1 MGGAEQHAR
10 PLAGLVSRG
19 AVCDDTRVKRFFE
32 NEAGGGAGLSRP
44 RWARLAFILLVWLL
58 VGLFFSSQIYFY
70 FLGTPKQMSLPSA
83 LAWQMIAVLGWALS
97 TPLVLML
104 ARRYRFERQTW
115 KRAALVHLLA
125 GTGLSVAWA
134 AFHVLLD
141 AYFSGA
147 DLTHYEWRHL
157 PRLMFSM
164 LDKELLIYWIIVV
177 VSHAADYYQRYRE
190 GELRASQAQ
199 LQALKMQLHP
209 HFLFN
214 ALHSISALVHSDPD
228 AADKMIARLG
238 DFLRL
243 TLDSAAAQEVPLRQ
257 ELEFLNCYLD
267 IERTRFRDRLT
278 TEIHADSQVLDCVVP
293 NLILQPIVENAI
305 RHGVSQRAA
314 HGHVE
319 VRASRA
325 GDALR
330 LEVRDNGRG
339 LPEGVEAGRAKQ
351 GGGVGLANTRARL
364 QQLYGNSYHFEI
376 SNVPTGGAIV
386 TLELPLHG
394 ATSEP
399 PAEAGAEHA
408 PPSAEPRAAGA
419 RGPVSSRA

>member
-1 MGGAEQHAR
+1 MR
-10 PLAGLVSRG
+10 
-19 AVCDDTRVKRFFE
+19 RFFE
-32 NEAGGGAGLSRP
+32 GEAGSLSGQ
-44 RWARLAFILLVWLL
+44 RWARLAFILLVWVL

-70 FLGTPKQMSLPSA
+70 FLGTPKQMTLPRA
-83 LAWQMIAVLGWALS
+83 LAWQMSAVFIFAVA
-97 TPLVLML
+97 TPLVLWL
-104 ARRYRFERQTW
+104 ARRYRVERQTW
-115 KRAALVHLLA
+115 RRALAVHFAA
-125 GTGLSVAWA
+125 GTAISAAWA
-134 AFHVLLD
+134 AFHIVID
-141 AYFSGA
+141 YYFSGSYA
-147 DLTHYEWRHL
+147 NLRWGNL
-157 PRLMFSM
+157 PRLIFANI
-164 LDKELLIYWIIVV
+164 DKQLLVYWIIVV
-177 VSHAADYYQRYRE
+177 ISHAADYYQRYRE

-214 ALHSISALVHSDPD
+214 ALHSISSLVHSDPE

-278 TEIHADSQVLDCVVP
+278 TEIHADPQVLDCVVP

-314 HGHVE
+314 RGHVE

-325 GDALR
+325 GQSLR

-339 LPEGVEAGRAKQ
+339 LPEGAEAKRPNQ

-364 QQLYGNSYHFEI
+364 QQLYGADYSFDLANSPAGGVVVTMEI
-376 SNVPTGGAIV
+376 
-386 TLELPLHG
+386 PLQG
-394 ATSEP
+394 PAAEP
-399 PAEAGAEHA
+399 PER
-408 PPSAEPRAAGA
+408 PDPAAGA
-419 RGPVSSRA
+419 ASPAPGGKSRLAGTRPVSSRA

>member
-1 MGGAEQHAR
+1 M
-10 PLAGLVSRG
+10 
-19 AVCDDTRVKRFFE
+19 KKFFE
-32 NEAGGGAGLSRP
+32 TDAGGGAGLSRQ
-44 RWARLAFILLVWLL
+44 RWTRLAFILLVWVL

-83 LAWQMIAVLGWALS
+83 LAWQMTAVVIFALS
-97 TPLVLML
+97 TPLVLLL
-104 ARRYRFERQTW
+104 ARRYRVERQTW
-115 KRAALVHLLA
+115 RRTIPIHLLA
-125 GTGLSVAWA
+125 SIGVCAVWS
-134 AFHVLLD
+134 AFHIVLD
-141 AYFSGA
+141 HYFSGTLA
-147 DLTHYEWRHL
+147 TFKWAYL
-157 PRLMFSM
+157 PRIIFFNI
-164 LDKELLIYWIIVV
+164 DRELFVYWIIVV
-177 VSHAADYYQRYRE
+177 ISHAADYYQRYRE

-278 TEIHADSQVLDCVVP
+278 TQIEADPQLLDCVVP

-305 RHGVSQRAA
+305 RHGVSQRAS

-319 VRASRA
+319 VRASRS

-339 LPEGVEAGRAKQ
+339 LPEGADDGRGKP
-351 GGGVGLANTRARL
+351 GGVGLANTRARL
-364 QQLYGNSYHFEI
+364 QQLYGNSYRFEL

-386 TLELPLHG
+386 TLELPMHG
-394 ATSEP
+394 TTSVP
-399 PAEAGAEHA
+399 GAEHDPTLNAA
-408 PPSAEPRAAGA
+408 PPGNPRAHGTRRAISSGA
-419 RGPVSSRA
+419 

>member
-1 MGGAEQHAR
+1 
-10 PLAGLVSRG
+10 
-19 AVCDDTRVKRFFE
+19 
-32 NEAGGGAGLSRP
+32 
-44 RWARLAFILLVWLL
+44 
-58 VGLFFSSQIYFY
+58 
-70 FLGTPKQMSLPSA
+70 MS
-83 LAWQMIAVLGWALS
+83 AVLIYALS
-97 TPLVLML
+97 TPLVLLL
-104 ARRYRFERQTW
+104 ARRYRVERQGW
-115 KRAALVHLLA
+115 RRAVPVHLLA
-125 GTGLSVAWA
+125 GTLLCAAWS
-134 AFHVLLD
+134 AFHIFLD
-141 AYFSGA
+141 TYFSGTFA
-147 DLTHYEWRHL
+147 TYRWGNL
-157 PRLMFSM
+157 PRVIFLNI
-164 LDKELLIYWIIVV
+164 DRELLVYWIIVV
-177 VSHAADYYQRYRE
+177 ISHAADYYQRYRE

-228 AADKMIARLG
+228 AADQMIAKLG

-278 TEIHADSQVLDCVVP
+278 TEIHADPQVLDCVVP

-314 HGHVE
+314 RGHVE

-325 GDALR
+325 GDSLR

-339 LPEGVEAGRAKQ
+339 LPEGAEACRAKQ

-364 QQLYGNSYHFEI
+364 QQLYGGSFRFEL
-376 SNVPTGGAIV
+376 SNAPAGGAVV
-386 TLELPLHG
+386 TLELPLHHSPHQ
-394 ATSEP
+394 TEP
-399 PAEAGAEHA
+399 PAERA
-408 PPSAEPRAAGA
+408 PSPDPGPPGKPRAAEA
-419 RGPVSSRA
+419 RGPLSSRA

>member
-1 MGGAEQHAR
+1 
-10 PLAGLVSRG
+10 
-19 AVCDDTRVKRFFE
+19 
-32 NEAGGGAGLSRP
+32 
-44 RWARLAFILLVWLL
+44 
-58 VGLFFSSQIYFY
+58 
-70 FLGTPKQMSLPSA
+70 
-83 LAWQMIAVLGWALS
+83 
-97 TPLVLML
+97 
-104 ARRYRFERQTW
+104 
-115 KRAALVHLLA
+115 
-125 GTGLSVAWA
+125 
-134 AFHVLLD
+134 
-141 AYFSGA
+141 
-147 DLTHYEWRHL
+147 
-157 PRLMFSM
+157 
-164 LDKELLIYWIIVV
+164 
-177 VSHAADYYQRYRE
+177 
-190 GELRASQAQ
+190 

-278 TEIHADSQVLDCVVP
+278 TEIHADPQVLDCRVP

-319 VRASRA
+319 VRAARA
-325 GDALR
+325 GQALR

-339 LPEGVEAGRAKQ
+339 LPEGADAGRAKQ
-351 GGGVGLANTRARL
+351 GGVGLANTRARL
-364 QQLYGNSYHFEI
+364 QQLYGGDYRFELQ
-376 SNVPTGGAIV
+376 NAPAGGAVV

-394 ATSEP
+394 SAP
-399 PAEAGAEHA
+399 PEAGAEPA
-408 PPSAEPRAAGA
+408 PSHDAASAGKARAAKA
-419 RGPVSSRA
+419 RRALSSRA

>member
-1 MGGAEQHAR
+1 MKKLSE
-10 PLAGLVSRG
+10 
-19 AVCDDTRVKRFFE
+19 T
-32 NEAGGGAGLSRP
+32 EAGGGGRQ
-44 RWARLAFILLVWLL
+44 RWARLAFIALVWTL

-83 LAWQMIAVLGWALS
+83 LAWQMSAVVVNALS
-97 TPLVLML
+97 TPLVLWL
-104 ARRYRFERQTW
+104 ARRYRVERQTW
-115 KRAALVHLLA
+115 RRSVPVHLLA
-125 GTGLSVAWA
+125 GFAICAVWA
-134 AFHVLLD
+134 AFHIVLD
-141 AYFSGA
+141 AYFNGNLAKFWWSNLHRIIFLNI
-147 DLTHYEWRHL
+147 DR
-157 PRLMFSM
+157 
-164 LDKELLIYWIIVV
+164 ELLVYWIIVV

-214 ALHSISALVHSDPD
+214 ALHSISSLVHSDPE

-278 TEIHADSQVLDCVVP
+278 TEIHADPQVLNCVVP

-314 HGHVE
+314 SGHVE

-325 GDALR
+325 GQLLR

-339 LPEGVEAGRAKQ
+339 LPEGAEAARAKQ

-364 QQLYGNSYHFEI
+364 QQLYGGDYRFEL
-376 SNVPTGGAIV
+376 SNAPAGGAVV

-394 ATSEP
+394 SPHETEP
-399 PAEAGAEHA
+399 PAEHVPSPDA
-408 PPSAEPRAAGA
+408 PNPRAAGA
-419 RGPVSSRA
+419 RGALSSRA

>member
-1 MGGAEQHAR
+1 MKKLFETEAEGG
-10 PLAGLVSRG
+10 V
-19 AVCDDTRVKRFFE
+19 
-32 NEAGGGAGLSRP
+32 GLSGQ
-44 RWARLAFILLVWLL
+44 RWARLAFIMLVWVL

-70 FLGTPKQMSLPSA
+70 YLGTPKQMSLPRS
-83 LAWQMIAVLGWALS
+83 LAWQMTAVVIFALS
-97 TPLVLML
+97 TPLVLL
-104 ARRYRFERQTW
+104 FARRYRIERQTW
-115 KRAALVHLLA
+115 RRAIPVHLLV
-125 GTGLSVAWA
+125 GTLICAVWA
-134 AFHVLLD
+134 AFHILLD
-141 AYFSGA
+141 WYFNGNLA
-147 DLTHYEWRHL
+147 EFKWGNLHRIIFLNIDR
-157 PRLMFSM
+157 
-164 LDKELLIYWIIVV
+164 ELLIYWIIVV
-177 VSHAADYYQRYRE
+177 ISHAADYYQRYRE
-190 GELRASQAQ
+190 GELRASHAQ

-278 TEIHADSQVLDCVVP
+278 TQIEADPQVLDCVVP

-319 VRASRA
+319 VRAARV
-325 GDALR
+325 GDSLR

-364 QQLYGNSYHFEI
+364 QQLYGGSYRFDIANS
-376 SNVPTGGAIV
+376 PAGGAIV
-386 TLELPLHG
+386 TLEIPLHNS
-394 ATSEP
+394 TSEP
-399 PAEAGAEHA
+399 ALPPEAYAEHA
-408 PPSAEPRAAGA
+408 PPLDAAAHGKARPAEA
-419 RGPVSSRA
+419 RGALSSRA

>member
-1 MGGAEQHAR
+1 MKS
-10 PLAGLVSRG
+10 L
-19 AVCDDTRVKRFFE
+19 FE
-32 NEAGGGAGLSRP
+32 SEAAGGAGFGRQ
-44 RWARLAFILLVWLL
+44 RWARLAFITLVWTL

-70 FLGTPKQMSLPSA
+70 FLGTPKQMSFPSA
-83 LAWQMIAVLGWALS
+83 LAWQMTAVVVNALS
-97 TPLVLML
+97 TPLVLWL
-104 ARRYRFERQTW
+104 ARRYRVERQTW
-115 KRAALVHLLA
+115 KRSVPVHLLA
-125 GTGLSVAWA
+125 GALICAVWA
-134 AFHVLLD
+134 AYHILLD
-141 AYFSGA
+141 VYFNGHLA
-147 DLTHYEWRHL
+147 RFEWGNLHRIVFL
-157 PRLMFSM
+157 NIDR
-164 LDKELLIYWIIVV
+164 ELLVYWIIVV

-228 AADKMIARLG
+228 AADKMISRLG

-243 TLDSAAAQEVPLRQ
+243 TLESGAAQEVPLRQ

-278 TEIHADSQVLDCVVP
+278 TEIQADPQVLDCVVP

-314 HGHVE
+314 SGHVE
-319 VRASRA
+319 VRATRA
-325 GDALR
+325 GQLLR

-339 LPEGVEAGRAKQ
+339 LPEGCEGPRGKQ
-351 GGGVGLANTRARL
+351 GGGGVGLANTRARL
-364 QQLYGNSYHFEI
+364 QQLYGGAYRFEL
-376 SNVPTGGAIV
+376 SNAPEGGAVV
-386 TLELPLHG
+386 TLEIPMHG
-394 ATSEP
+394 SPHETEP

-408 PPSAEPRAAGA
+408 PLKPRAHGA
-419 RGPVSSRA
+419 RGALSSR